1 MSHCLPVGHVGLHIS
16 DFASGIGFWCRFL
29 DSPSARDDHHASSS
43 LKQPT
48 RQETAD
54 PTRAARNEGG
64 PSRANDR
71 IVIAQVHRNWRS
83 VIHEYQFARVPG
95 L

>member
-1 MSHCLPVGHVGLHIS
+1 MHKPDVAGR
-16 DFASGIGFWCRFL
+16 IGYRCRFL

-54 PTRAARNEGG
+54 PTRAARDEVG